1 MREKGRTGCTT
12 SASGGLTG
20 ERRKQIRLRHAGRE
34 APGATGHVHA
44 QEVVHRFE
52 SYDGKTWSGQYRGGK
67 TIIIR
72 VGRKVRFPNTWDRII
87 ELPNWEDLFVGLLCW
102 CVCLHYQKACWAR
115 KNPGQQTKYR
125 RTDCQEITTRMIRR
139 WRVDDSYN
147 LILEKA
153 DAD

>member
-1 MREKGRTGCTT
+1 VNVVNKSDYDTQDVKR
-12 SASGGLTG
+12 LV
-20 ERRKQIRLRHAGRE
+20 RRVMSTLKKSFTIPPLE
-34 APGATGHVHA
+34 TI
-44 QEVVHRFE
+44 RFE